1 MFKFSFKVNEDR
13 QKEQIHENTKV
24 ISEAIAAYQKAMEDS
39 AHQYNEHRKKAE
51 EQIDRGARL
60 TKHRINL

>member
-1 MFKFSFKVNEDR
+1 MFKFSFKIDNDR
-13 QKEQIHENTKV
+13 QKEQIHENAKV
-24 ISEAIAAYQKAMEDS
+24 ISEALDAYQKAVKDS

-51 EQIDRGARL
+51 EQINRGARL